1 MTNKQ
6 EAFDW
11 DGYLYLAESFLNDLD
26 GTEAD
31 EAKVRCGISRAY
43 YAALHD
49 SRIFLHTSHVDTSV
63 VGGSTHDNIINYFK
77 QMDFAPD
84 DNEKIKLYRKVY
96 NTLRNLKADRIKA
109 DYKDRAL
116 INTSDVMMTRRNI
129 LDKSIKQA
137 QQVIHYLAMIK

>member
-11 DGYLYLAESFLNDLD
+11 DGYLYLAESFLNDLN

-49 SRIFLHTSHVDTSV
+49 SRIFLHTINADNSV
-63 VGGSTHDNIINYFK
+63 VGGSTHDNIINCFK

-96 NTLRNLKADRIKA
+96 NTLRTLKADRIKA

-116 INTSDVMMTRRNI
+116 INTSDVIMTRRNI
-129 LDKSIKQA
+129 LYKSIKQA
-137 QQVIHYLAMIK
+137 QQIINYLAMIK